1 MRFNSYLI
9 QELLQRFKTAAFKKG
24 LRNEEQKMKAINHTL
39 RFGTSTMLAVVLGS
53 YLYSSSAHGA
63 EVQNISKIMGG
74 VRIEAQ
80 DQVGDISSINGGIDL
95 KRGAHA
101 RDIDTVNGGIEL
113 ADEVVVD
120 DAETVN
126 GGIDLGNNVTV
137 NGSLETVNG
146 GIEIRSGST
155 IENSV
160 ETVNGRIR
168 LTNTRVGDNV
178 ATVNGDLILR
188 DETVIEGDLRVGG
201 RRSFFSRM
209 FNWNN
214 SKSDVVI
221 DGSSSV
227 RGDIHLYEEVNL
239 RIEDGADVGDII
251 EHY

>member
-80 DQVGDISSINGGIDL
+80 DQVGDISSINGGIEL

-137 NGSLETVNG
+137 NGSLETVN
-146 GIEIRSGST
+146 
-155 IENSV
+155 ENSV
-160 ETVNGRIR
+160 ENVNGRIR